1 MELRAE
7 LGPEPSEV
15 AHARHLVA
23 EHLPAWH
30 IPEEPAETTVLLVSE
45 LVTNALRHGHPPFLL
60 TARTTPPGVRVEV
73 HDSNGAAFP
82 SLREIEPDLPG
93 GRGLHLVEVLAD
105 RWGSAESEHG
115 KYVWFELDIAPGDD

>member
-23 EHLPAWH
+23 AQLPAWN
-30 IPEEPAETTVLLVSE
+30 IPDEPAETTVLLVSE

-60 TARTTPPGVRVEV
+60 TACTTPTGVRVEV
-73 HDSNGAAFP
+73 HDSNGSDYP
-82 SLREIEPDLPG
+82 SLREVKPDLPG
-93 GRGLHLVEVLAD
+93 GRGLRLVEVLAD
-105 RWGSAESEHG
+105 RWGSGESEHG
-115 KYVWFELDIAPGDD
+115 KLVWFEVDIEPEGD